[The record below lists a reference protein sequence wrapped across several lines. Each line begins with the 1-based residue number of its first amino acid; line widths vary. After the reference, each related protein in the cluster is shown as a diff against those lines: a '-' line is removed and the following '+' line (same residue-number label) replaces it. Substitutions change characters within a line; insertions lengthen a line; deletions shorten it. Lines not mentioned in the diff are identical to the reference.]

1 MTPHN
6 TTSRLERR
14 CSVNIATAQKLGNHL
29 ASDWHRLGAGL
40 SVRFTLRGE
49 RIEAEWRPRLPTK
62 REQRR
67 ILDRYRAAR
76 DAFLAAYGREIGG
89 RVAVLEVAP

>member
-1 MTPHN
+1 MAHTNSTNPLQPRN
-6 TTSRLERR
+6 PSPLL
-14 CSVNIATAQKLGNHL
+14 V
-29 ASDWHRLGAGL
+29 SDWHRLGAGL

-89 RVAVLEVAP
+89 RVAVLEVTP